1 MSKMYLG
8 IEGNNVVTNTLDNIK
23 ENIQNSS
30 LDIRLVKQDKDFYTM
45 SNDDGFFG
53 FIVDQI
59 INGVPHLLGQST
71 RYGSSS
77 SELLESIL
85 IEIFGADK
93 VLSEDDSEELIELGI
108 YEDFNDQ
115 DEI

>member
-1 MSKMYLG
+1 MSTMYLG

-30 LDIRLVKQDKDFYTM
+30 LDIRLVKQDKDFYSM

-53 FIVDQI
+53 FLSEN
-59 INGVPHLLGQST
+59 INGVPHLLGEST

-77 SELLESIL
+77 TELLESIL

-108 YEDFNDQ
+108 YEDFNDK